1 MKNYKEILLSLHNT
15 ELTPKEYVLLLDFIC
30 TKIDINTIS
39 GMARS
44 ENKTPR
50 GIKISNNYRKLNIG
64 DALLCVKGLKDISD
78 NLLF

>member
-1 MKNYKEILLSLHNT
+1 MKNYKNILLSLHNT
-15 ELTPKEYVLLLDFIC
+15 ELTPKDYLSLLDFIC

-50 GIKISNNYRKLNIG
+50 GIKVSNQYQKINIG
-64 DALLCVKGLKDISD
+64 DARLCIKGIEKDK
-78 NLLF
+78 LPF

>member
-1 MKNYKEILLSLHNT
+1 MKNFTNILKSIHQSDLTLKEVSILI
-15 ELTPKEYVLLLDFIC
+15 ELLC

-50 GIKISNNYRKLNIG
+50 GIKISNNYKKIKIG
-64 DALLCVKGLKDISD
+64 DSVLCIKGVKNN
-78 NLLF
+78 NLPF

>member
-1 MKNYKEILLSLHNT
+1 MEKFTETLLSL
-15 ELTPKEYVLLLDFIC
+15 ESDEFSISEMVSILEIIC

-50 GIKISNNYRKLNIG
+50 GIKISNQYKKIEIG
-64 DALLCVKGLKDISD
+64 CQKMCIKGLKENS
-78 NLLF
+78 LPF

>member
-1 MKNYKEILLSLHNT
+1 MKNHKDILLSLHNT
-15 ELTPKEYVLLLDFIC
+15 ELTSKEYVLLLDFIC

-50 GIKISNNYRKLNIG
+50 GIKVSNQYQKINIG
-64 DALLCVKGLKDISD
+64 DAKLCVKGVEKNKLP
-78 NLLF
+78 F